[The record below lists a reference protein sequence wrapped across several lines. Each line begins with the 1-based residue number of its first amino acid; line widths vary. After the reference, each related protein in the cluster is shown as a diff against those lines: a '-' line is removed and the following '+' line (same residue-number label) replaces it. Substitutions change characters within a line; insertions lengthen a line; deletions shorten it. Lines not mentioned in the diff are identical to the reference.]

1 MARVVFRQSRPADQ
15 LRRGESPLSGTIVSA
30 CVSGVAVAAAAA
42 WRARVEGRSGWRPIN
57 GISHMVWGRRA
68 AVQERVTLRYTGS
81 GLLLNGLACGFWAW
95 LYCLMHPVRPGLLG
109 FVRSAVRAIGVS
121 ALAYVTDY
129 HVVPRRFTP
138 GFELT
143 LSRRSFPWVYGA
155 LAAGLAVP
163 DWWALV
169 GSRSDT

>member
-1 MARVVFRQSRPADQ
+1 MARVVFRQSRPADPQ
-15 LRRGESPLSGTIVSA
+15 RQSESPRCRLIVSGCLSGL
-30 CVSGVAVAAAAA
+30 AVAAVAA
-42 WRARVEGRSGWRPIN
+42 WRARVEGRSAWRPIN
-57 GISHMVWGRRA
+57 GMSHMVWGRRA
-68 AVQERVTLRYTGS
+68 AVQERVTVRFTGA
-81 GLLLNGLACGFWAW
+81 GLLLNGFACGCWAW
-95 LYCLMHPVRPGLLG
+95 LYRLMHPLRPGPFP
-109 FVRSAVRAIGVS
+109 FVRSAGRAIGVS

-129 HVVPRRFTP
+129 YLVPRRLTP

-155 LAAGLAVP
+155 LAAGLVVP